1 MVLGKIERLRK
12 KLHNYIERFGLNSEQ
27 TQKVSK
33 ELDQLINEYD
43 KRRRVFPENSEMIRW
58 YNISIEEIK
67 NYTIEKGEFPTIDIW
82 NQIAKEKNLLNSE
95 SIKYISC
102 LNWNELREKILYEI
116 NKKIF

>member
-12 KLHNYIERFGLNSEQ
+12 KLHNCIEKFGLDAEQ
-27 TQKVSK
+27 TKKVSK
-33 ELDQLINEYD
+33 ELDQLINEYN
-43 KRRRVFPENSEMIRW
+43 KRQRVFPENSKMIKW
-58 YNISIEEIK
+58 YNMSIKEMK
-67 NYTIEKGEFPTIDIW
+67 NYTMEKGEFPAIDTW
-82 NQIAKEKNLLNSE
+82 NKIAKEKNLLNSE

>member
-12 KLHNYIERFGLNSEQ
+12 KLHNYIEKFGLNSEQ

-33 ELDQLINEYD
+33 ELDQLINEYN
-43 KRRRVFPENSEMIRW
+43 KQQRVFAEGNKTGEAYKLSTK
-58 YNISIEEIK
+58 EIK
-67 NYTIEKGEFPTIDIW
+67 KLTIENGEFPTIEEW
-82 NQIAKEKNLLNSE
+82 NKIAKDHVLLNSE
-95 SIKYISC
+95 SIKYISN